1 VPERL
6 RKCII
11 ENKDV
16 TTAVACLLEVHLSY
30 VLCLW
35 FSSFIFSVLWPY
47 ILRCVKSLSQHC
59 CTQFCNTHC
68 VHKTLPLLSMF

>member
-1 VPERL
+1 MCEKCVDCRPAKKLPNRLPKYPVPERL

-47 ILRCVKSLSQHC
+47 ILRCVKSLS
-59 CTQFCNTHC
+59 
-68 VHKTLPLLSMF
+68 